1 MVKILL
7 IFVKYLSI
15 FVIQFNP
22 MYYNLDNLSREELEL
37 LYITESQKLQ
47 AGIDKRLAYNILQ
60 SLRLNLEQINQELS
74 KRSQLVQSAA

>member
-1 MVKILL
+1 
-7 IFVKYLSI
+7 
-15 FVIQFNP
+15 

>member
-1 MVKILL
+1 
-7 IFVKYLSI
+7 
-15 FVIQFNP
+15 

-60 SLRLNLEQINQELS
+60 SLRLNLEQINQELN
-74 KRSQLVQSAA
+74 KRSQLIQSAA